1 MSFRMQW
8 VIGNYVGI
16 LQARLLRGRGK
27 SWRTAR
33 QAHRSAAPSLACTV
47 SCRTIEQKRESR
59 VLMAPARKIERI
71 EARVQP
77 AQKDRIEYAASLKG
91 TSVSDFMV
99 QSADAAAVATIRE
112 HETWKLT
119 NEDRDLFVSA
129 LLNPPEPNKRMR
141 AAAARYTARRK

>member
-1 MSFRMQW
+1 M
-8 VIGNYVGI
+8 V
-16 LQARLLRGRGK
+16 
-27 SWRTAR
+27 
-33 QAHRSAAPSLACTV
+33 
-47 SCRTIEQKRESR
+47 
-59 VLMAPARKIERI
+59 PARKIERI

-77 AQKDRIEYAASLKG
+77 AQKERIEYAASLKG

-112 HETWKLT
+112 HETWTLT